1 MIIYPAANSSM
12 ATPWDKSRT
21 LSTSLPADVAVGSI
35 DIGPERLLYTFV
47 NSSTLAG
54 GLAAVGGSVFLLIIF
69 LYFYDLAVNGN
80 KRQDES
86 INDVNFDYADPYG
99 YYNFDSTTRIK
110 R

>member
-69 LYFYDLAVNGN
+69 LYF
-80 KRQDES
+80 
-86 INDVNFDYADPYG
+86 
-99 YYNFDSTTRIK
+99 
-110 R
+110 